1 MRQYLCRDVNRL
13 YRLLTDT
20 FTLPFLFFFFFFNDT
35 ATTKIYTLSL
45 HDALPISFI
54 HPLRAAEDVAL
65 VDILSNGRFDLGIGQ
80 GYSYHEFNAFNI
92 DRSTRGKRYRE
103 NIKII
108 KRLFTEQA
116 VSEAGEFTQLTNT
129 RLSPKPVQQPHPPIW
144 VGARGPKA
152 ITRAARDGYNLI
164 CTFGKDP
171 APLYIE
177 TLRACGRNP
186 ADFRVGQLRMIYL
199 ADSEDQAWEECQDH
213 LFHALEFY
221 ADIVADALD
230 AEGDEGFMPITRA
243 DQIRDSAIAD
253 VVMVGTPNT
262 VAEKMHNFAR
272 DFVCT
277 DLITYLQFP
286 GMDVAKS
293 TRSMELFAK
302 HIMPDH
308 KQ

>member
-1 MRQYLCRDVNRL
+1 MRDLSFSFYAAA
-13 YRLLTDT
+13 
-20 FTLPFLFFFFFFNDT
+20 P
-35 ATTKIYTLSL
+35 TKIYPLSL

-92 DRSTRGKRYRE
+92 DRSTRCKRYRE

-116 VSEAGEFTQLTNT
+116 VSEAGEFTQLTNA
-129 RLSPKPVQQPHPPIW
+129 RLSPKPVQQPPPPIW

-221 ADIVADALD
+221 ADIFADARRRRRL
-230 AEGDEGFMPITRA
+230 R
-243 DQIRDSAIAD
+243 R
-253 VVMVGTPNT
+253 
-262 VAEKMHNFAR
+262 
-272 DFVCT
+272 
-277 DLITYLQFP
+277 
-286 GMDVAKS
+286 
-293 TRSMELFAK
+293 LFADHARGSNQRLSHCRRCYGRHAK
-302 HIMPDH
+302 HCCRKNAQLRTRLCVYRLDH
-308 KQ
+308 LPAIPGYGCREKHAFDGVIR